1 MTRFDAFA
9 QRSTCFSQIVNSINR
24 GLFHRQKIKRSKDP
38 DIGIFASL
46 DLLAVEQAS
55 VDAVYDLGEAS
66 APLRERIES
75 RHGLRQLSAMREIG
89 LGSENY
95 EIVDLDKA

>member
-1 MTRFDAFA
+1 M
-9 QRSTCFSQIVNSINR
+9 
-24 GLFHRQKIKRSKDP
+24 
-38 DIGIFASL
+38 
-46 DLLAVEQAS
+46 EQAS

-66 APLRERIES
+66 APLRKRIET

>member
-1 MTRFDAFA
+1 MAVRRCKITLRM
-9 QRSTCFSQIVNSINR
+9 STGGISDGIQADP
-24 GLFHRQKIKRSKDP
+24 RQ
-38 DIGIFASL
+38 L
-46 DLLAVEQAS
+46 
-55 VDAVYDLGEAS
+55 AS
-66 APLRERIES
+66 APLRERIET